1 MEIKPKKGKQKQQK
15 KDKKVKVSMNS
26 FCSTEQ
32 TRSQGD
38 EDAMW
43 VSSRNG
49 TRQVLSATYDCWEKS
64 YEAKDEHKNAKS

>member
-1 MEIKPKKGKQKQQK
+1 
-15 KDKKVKVSMNS
+15 MNS